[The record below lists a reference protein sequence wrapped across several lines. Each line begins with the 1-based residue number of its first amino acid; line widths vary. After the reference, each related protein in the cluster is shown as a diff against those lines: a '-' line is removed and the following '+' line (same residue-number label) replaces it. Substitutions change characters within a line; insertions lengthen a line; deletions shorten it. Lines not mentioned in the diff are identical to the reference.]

1 MLDKMREGS
10 QGVAAKVVLSVII
23 LSFALAGVS
32 GYLGSSSQSAA
43 VLVNDQEISR
53 ASVEQAYKNERSRLQ
68 EQYGEQFDVLAS
80 NPNFAQQVRAQAT
93 QTLISESLIGQAISE
108 MGLRIG
114 DEQVKSKIRNMTE
127 FQVEGKF
134 NNDKYLSLLRR
145 ATYTP
150 VQFSAS
156 VKQDLARSQL
166 LKMLVGSE
174 FVVPQ
179 EVNLAAQ
186 LQMQKRVAKILTV
199 NATAFENNSEVSAD
213 EIQAYYDNN
222 SQLFQYPEQVS
233 VDYVL
238 LDASQLTLQTPLSDA
253 DIETYYDTHQS
264 DYQRVER
271 RKVAHILVK
280 GDDSIA
286 QQKALDIL
294 DQLEKGADFAKLAT
308 EKSEDAYSAKN
319 KGELDWFERGVM
331 DPAFND
337 AAFTLT
343 KEASLSGLVK
353 STFGYHIIKL
363 LDIQAAK
370 TLPLADVK
378 IQVKKALHEEKS
390 KELYYDLQQRLSEVA
405 FESPD
410 NLDEAAGVV
419 SGEVQH
425 TELFSADQAPELLTE
440 KAILSTVFDS
450 NFREE
455 GMNSEVIELSE
466 NKAIVVRI
474 NDFKAASTQPL
485 SEVSDVIAA
494 QLSAEKSR
502 SAAQA
507 FVEAITAKLNAQES
521 VAAELAE
528 KNIEFSKDLTFE
540 RYNHDYDYQVVQ
552 KVFKLAKPTADQVS
566 RDWAATSTG
575 DYVVIELSKVI
586 DSDPSVNLKVKD
598 QIANMLNRS
607 TAEATY
613 QALVAQLMA
622 NADIKYLVAN

>member
-114 DEQVKSKIRNMTE
+114 DEQVKNKIRNMTE

-598 QIANMLNRS
+598 QISNMLNRS